1 MHIRRNICISLIILF
16 KNTNIPSKFI
26 TLSLSIGELKN
37 KALDRQR
44 IYTDAFNELEKI
56 AKVQSVKSSNAIEGI
71 ITSDSRIQEIVNK
84 TVRL

>member
-1 MHIRRNICISLIILF
+1 MHKFDYSFL

-37 KALDRQR
+37 KALDSQR

-84 TVRL
+84 TVCL